1 MDHEPCLP
9 KEQWHENFRCTYPSQ
24 RHWSNIPA
32 IPSLTSTS
40 KKNQHSNF
48 WDHQLTAVQ
57 CCSFSCIC
65 SGGQLCYPGLPGTLQ
80 PISWDPSGMFLCAET
95 LGSFT
100 KVFSDKT
107 IQDTTEYFRLEGTL
121 KTIMFHPPKR
131 RGDIHKTDLVFW
143 GYIWEQS
150 KELFPHW
157 ILLLAVLQSQLASH
171 SFSQLCQHTE
181 GTASEPQQKVSNL
194 LPTKAKGKNSLLR
207 ELLSQD
213 GEEPLWTQTLQWKC
227 LSPIAT
233 TSTSGIKSSINHSFK
248 YFFWTLILKIF
259 RVILLCT
266 REKSWRKSIC
276 FNSWSQPTKTSEKE
290 KKL

>member
-9 KEQWHENFRCTYPSQ
+9 KKQWHENFRCTYPSQ

-80 PISWDPSGMFLCAET
+80 PISWDPSGMFLSAET

-131 RGDIHKTDLVFW
+131 RGISTRQIWFFGGTYENRVRSCFHIEFCFW
-143 GYIWEQS
+143 QYS
-150 KELFPHW
+150 NH
-157 ILLLAVLQSQLASH
+157 
-171 SFSQLCQHTE
+171 
-181 GTASEPQQKVSNL
+181 NL
-194 LPTKAKGKNSLLR
+194 LPTLSLSFVSTQK
-207 ELLSQD
+207 ELHL
-213 GEEPLWTQTLQWKC
+213 
-227 LSPIAT
+227 
-233 TSTSGIKSSINHSFK
+233 NHS
-248 YFFWTLILKIF
+248 
-259 RVILLCT
+259 
-266 REKSWRKSIC
+266 
-276 FNSWSQPTKTSEKE
+276 
-290 KKL
+290 KK